1 MYYINLYCTVYTC
14 SCSKQQRPNTA
25 HLPESKSQRQGNAD
39 HRFAARQG
47 GEVPFRFASFGS
59 GQLPRGGEHVK
70 FHQTSWG
77 GKSYH
82 LKVVC
87 VILFVSLKRMWP
99 CFLWSVQ
106 VFYRKLMEVVTYHFV
121 SILCVLQ
128 RSWSRSRWVQTH
140 SQIRLILASGVGS
153 GWSEQ
158 GDPAAEQWWGNSV
171 DGTRASGQQVS
182 IRYDFTSE
190 DPLKTWNNE
199 NNRAG
204 L

>member
-39 HRFAARQG
+39 HRFAARQC

-87 VILFVSLKRMWP
+87 VILFVSLK
-99 CFLWSVQ
+99 
-106 VFYRKLMEVVTYHFV
+106 KDVTMFSLV
-121 SILCVLQ
+121 STSVLQ
-128 RSWSRSRWVQTH
+128 KIDGGCYVSFCIHSLRASKILKQVQMGPDTLPDPADLGLRCWL
-140 SQIRLILASGVGS
+140 RLIR
-153 GWSEQ
+153 
-158 GDPAAEQWWGNSV
+158 
-171 DGTRASGQQVS
+171 TRRSC
-182 IRYDFTSE
+182 R
-190 DPLKTWNNE
+190 
-199 NNRAG
+199 
-204 L
+204 